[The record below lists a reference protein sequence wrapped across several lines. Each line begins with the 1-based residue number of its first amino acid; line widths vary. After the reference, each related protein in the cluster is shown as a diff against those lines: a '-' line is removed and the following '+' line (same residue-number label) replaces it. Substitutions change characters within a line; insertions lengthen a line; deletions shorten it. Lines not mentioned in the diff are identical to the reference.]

1 MSLPLGPYLNLL
13 RQYLRPQ
20 WPRVVWLG
28 ILLLLGIGLQLL
40 NPQILRAFIDSA
52 TANGALDGL
61 LQLAGIFIGVA
72 FAIQLASV
80 AATWLG
86 ENVGWTAT
94 NALRKDLADHCL
106 RLDLAFHK
114 KRTPGELIQ
123 RIDGDV
129 DALSSFFSEFI
140 IGIVSNLV
148 LMVGVLAL
156 LFREDW
162 RVGLALSLFALTAL
176 VVLLRLRSV
185 AVPTLAA
192 SREHSAQFFGFLGEH
207 LASTEDIRANGA
219 TGFVV
224 RSFTKQLQGWLPLQR
239 KASLL
244 MYTMWMTTIGLFAL
258 GNAVAFGLSAALW
271 SSNTIS
277 IGTVYMIF
285 YYTELLRRPID
296 QIRTQIQDLQ
306 KAGASIARITE
317 LQAIQPTLTDGA
329 GPPLPAGALPVAFDQ
344 VHFHYDDDERILN
357 DVSFTLR
364 PGRILGLLGRTG
376 SGKTTIARLLLRLYD
391 PAAGTVRL
399 GDHDLRTA
407 EIADLRRRV
416 GIVTQDVQLF
426 HATIRDNLTFFN
438 RAIPDERIVAA
449 LEELGL
455 GVWLAKLP
463 AGLDTELEGDSSLSA
478 GEAQL
483 LAFTRLFLAD
493 PGLVILDEASSRL
506 DPATEQLIERAI
518 TRLLAGRTGVII
530 AHRLATVQRADD
542 IMILERGVIVEHG
555 PRQELTDDPQS
566 RFAALLQAG
575 IMEVLA

>member
-1 MSLPLGPYLNLL
+1 MALPLGSYFNLL

-20 WPRVVWLG
+20 WPRVAWLG
-28 ILLLLGIGLQLL
+28 ILLLLEIGLQLL
-40 NPQILRAFIDSA
+40 NPQILRSFIDTA
-52 TANGALDGL
+52 TANGALNGL
-61 LQLAGIFIGVA
+61 LRLAAFFIGVA
-72 FAIQLASV
+72 FVAQLASV

-129 DALSSFFSEFI
+129 DALSTFFSQFI

-148 LMVGVLAL
+148 LLVGVLAL

-162 RVGLALSLFALTAL
+162 RVGLALGLFAFTAL
-176 VVLLRLRSV
+176 AVLLLLRSV

-192 SREHSAQFFGFLGEH
+192 SRERSAQFFGFLGEH

-224 RSFTKQLQGWLPLQR
+224 RSFTGQLQGWLPLQR

-258 GNAVAFGLSAALW
+258 GNAVTFGISAALW
-271 SSNTIS
+271 SSKTIS
-277 IGTVYMIF
+277 LGTVYMIF
-285 YYTELLRRPID
+285 FYTELLIRPIN
-296 QIRTQIQDLQ
+296 QIRSQMQDLQ
-306 KAGASIARITE
+306 KAGASIGRISE
-317 LQAIQPTLTDGA
+317 LQAIQPTLTDGD
-329 GPPLPAGALPVAFDQ
+329 GPPLPSGPLAVTFDQ
-344 VHFHYDDDERILN
+344 VHFHYDDDERVLN
-357 DVSFTLR
+357 EISFDLA
-364 PGRILGLLGRTG
+364 PGHILGLLGRTG
-376 SGKTTIARLLLRLYD
+376 SGKTTLARLLLRLYD
-391 PAAGTVRL
+391 PTAGAVRL
-399 GDHDLRTA
+399 ADHDLRSVET
-407 EIADLRRRV
+407 ADLRRRV

-438 RAIPDERIVAA
+438 RDIADERIMAA

-455 GVWLAKLP
+455 GAWLKKLP
-463 AGLDTELEGDSSLSA
+463 AGLNTELEGDSSLSA

-530 AHRLATVQRADD
+530 AHRLATVQRADE
-542 IMILERGVIVEHG
+542 IMILDQGVIVEHG
-555 PRQELTDDPQS
+555 PRQTLTDDPQS
-566 RFAALLQAG
+566 RFAALLRAG

>member
-114 KRTPGELIQ
+114 KRTPGELIE

-129 DALSSFFSEFI
+129 DALSTFFSQFI

-162 RVGLALSLFALTAL
+162 RIGLALALFALTAL
-176 VVLLRLRSV
+176 AVLLRLRSV

-192 SREHSAQFFGFLGEH
+192 SRERSAQFFGFLGEH

-224 RSFTKQLQGWLPLQR
+224 RSFTTQLQGWLPLQR

-271 SSNTIS
+271 SSKTIS

-306 KAGASIARITE
+306 KAGASIARISE

-344 VHFHYDDDERILN
+344 VHFHYDDDERVLN

-391 PAAGTVRL
+391 PAAGAVRL

-407 EIADLRRRV
+407 QIADLRRRV

-438 RAIPDERIVAA
+438 RTIPDGRIVAA

-542 IMILERGVIVEHG
+542 IMILEHGVIVEHG
-555 PRQELTDDPQS
+555 PRQALTADPQS